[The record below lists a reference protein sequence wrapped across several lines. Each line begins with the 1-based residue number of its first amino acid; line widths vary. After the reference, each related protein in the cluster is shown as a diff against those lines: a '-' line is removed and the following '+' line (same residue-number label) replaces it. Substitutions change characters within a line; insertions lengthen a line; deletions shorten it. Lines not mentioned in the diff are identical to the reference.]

1 VGAGS
6 QLVASAGQQMNGI
19 VASVQ
24 RFGEIMNEIATATQ
38 EQGSGIEQINTAIV
52 QMDQVTQQNAALV
65 EEASAAAQSLSQ
77 QASGLL
83 KVVSIFKIRQ
93 DASVTTRQW
102 PGRHAAPGLPGRAA
116 GSPALR
122 LALTRQAWRPAWAGP
137 ACAQAEGPSSSSS
150 SLGTNTMPVL
160 AL

>member
-1 VGAGS
+1 MAHVGAGS

-77 QASGLL
+77 QASG
-83 KVVSIFKIRQ
+83 
-93 DASVTTRQW
+93 
-102 PGRHAAPGLPGRAA
+102 
-116 GSPALR
+116 
-122 LALTRQAWRPAWAGP
+122 
-137 ACAQAEGPSSSSS
+137 
-150 SLGTNTMPVL
+150 
-160 AL
+160 